1 MMVSDMESQMEKDW
15 KMKLE
20 AENLELKNQICRLEE
35 ELRNCHAALQF
46 ASERADIDYLTGI
59 YNRNGI
65 TRLVDG
71 FLGMEKAE
79 KGALCFLDLDNFKQ
93 INDQYGHKYG
103 DEVLC
108 NVVQSICRNMQ
119 ESDVVGRFGGDEFV
133 IYLRMPEGI
142 ADITG
147 RAENICRG
155 IRQEQ
160 GCHGLTASI
169 GIARYPE
176 DGRQFTELIEKADSA
191 LYESKKEGKDQIRF
205 ISEE

>member
-1 MMVSDMESQMEKDW
+1 MGKDRE
-15 KMKLE
+15 MKLE

-35 ELRNCHAALQF
+35 ELLNCHAALQF

-71 FLGMEKAE
+71 FLNQESGER
-79 KGALCFLDLDNFKQ
+79 GVLCFLDLDNFKH
-93 INDQYGHKYG
+93 INDKYGHRYG

-108 NVVQSICRNMQ
+108 NVVQSICRNIR

-133 IYLRMPEGI
+133 IYLRDLEGEPDI
-142 ADITG
+142 AG
-147 RAENICRG
+147 RAERICRG
-155 IRQEQ
+155 IRKEHV
-160 GCHGLTASI
+160 CYGLTASI

-176 DGRQFTELIEKADSA
+176 DGRQFTELIEKADCA
-191 LYESKKEGKDQIRF
+191 LYQSKKEGKDRIRF
-205 ISEE
+205 ICED